1 MQTKIENL
9 TVRFSI
15 LDTCYFSVFKENK
28 DISDLIQFIVILI
41 SPINLFISFLIN
53 VKPLNSEFKKKK
65 LTFTIHF

>member
-15 LDTCYFSVFKENK
+15 LVTCYLSVFKENK

-41 SPINLFISFLIN
+41 PI
-53 VKPLNSEFKKKK
+53 
-65 LTFTIHF
+65 